1 MDFKFKYLSKDK
13 KNKKEKLIEFE
24 YSNDKSSFEFF
35 LNAVVILLKNATFL
49 GFVAKIVELIMNE
62 SFYYYCNNRIFVFY
76 EVKYEFR

>member
-49 GFVAKIVELIMNE
+49 GFVAKIVELIMNG